1 MTLDRLLAI
10 CEGLE
15 DEFDGKLD
23 ALDSRLARLEE
34 EFDNRVTVLQD
45 RYPSDPDVGAL
56 QHLDTGLRR
65 TLRLLRGRLAAI
77 QANGDD
83 LLEEIGPEVLKH
95 APAIR
100 EKLASSSDLEQA
112 AIAIQKEIHDSSA
125 SFRSFIAGMMMW
137 KESPEEHIERKS
149 EETS

>member
-15 DEFDGKLD
+15 DEFDGSLD
-23 ALDSRLARLEE
+23 ALDNRLHRLEE
-34 EFDNRVTVLQD
+34 EFENRVAALQD

-65 TLRLLRGRLAAI
+65 TLRLLRGKLTAI
-77 QANGDD
+77 QENGDN
-83 LLEEIGPEVLKH
+83 LLEELGPEVLKH

-100 EKLASSSDLEQA
+100 EKLASCSDIEQA
-112 AIAIQKEIHDSSA
+112 AIEIQKEIHDSSA
-125 SFRSFIAGMMMW
+125 SFRSFIKGMLMW
-137 KESPEEHIERKS
+137 KDSPEEHLEKK
-149 EETS
+149 E